1 MSTDL
6 LSLLQEFYKD
16 KLTALL
22 AHIAGARLISQY
34 DANNTY
40 QYIINR
46 EETQLQWIGQAIA
59 SLGGEVSLFNTEPD
73 RSGAGKSKDAAQ
85 QIIGEDLRN
94 AQAFVDRWTPRV
106 EAMTNERQRNMLKVV
121 LGETLEQKRFFEQAA
136 AGDKELLGL
145 RAPAVG
151 ERVGEVLPTR
161 WIE

>member
-1 MSTDL
+1 
-6 LSLLQEFYKD
+6 
-16 KLTALL
+16 
-22 AHIAGARLISQY
+22 SQY

-46 EETQLQWIGQAIA
+46 EETQLQWIGQAIVG
-59 SLGGEVSLFNTEPD
+59 LGGEVSMFNTEPD
-73 RSGAGKSKDAAQ
+73 RSGAGKGKGAAQ
-85 QIIGEDLRN
+85 QITSEDARG
-94 AQAFVDRWTPRV
+94 AQAFVDRWKPRI
-106 EAMTNERQRNMLKVV
+106 EAMTNVRQRNMLNIV

-151 ERVGEVLPTR
+151 ERVGDVLPTR

>member
-1 MSTDL
+1 VTTDL

-22 AHIAGARLISQY
+22 AHISGARLVAQY

-46 EETQLQWIGQAIA
+46 EETQLQWIGQAIVG
-59 SLGGEVSLFNTEPD
+59 LGGEVSMFNTEPD
-73 RSGAGKSKDAAQ
+73 RPGAGKGKDAAP

-94 AQAFVDRWTPRV
+94 AQAFVDRWKPRV
-106 EAMTNERQRNMLKVV
+106 EAMTNARHRNMLNIV
-121 LGETLEQKRFFEQAA
+121 LGETLEQKRFFEQAL
-136 AGDKELLGL
+136 AGQLDLLGR
-145 RAPAVG
+145 RAEHAG
-151 ERVGEVLPTR
+151 ARVGAVLPTR